1 MFRKTFSL
9 FFLFVT
15 LSTYAYDNVGHRI
28 VSEVAY
34 RNMTKKARKQT
45 DKVLGVKGIVYESSW
60 ADEIRSDDN
69 YKYSYQWHYQNLKDG
84 MTEEDMKT
92 LIANPKAE
100 GEHLFY
106 ALGVMIDRLK
116 KDKNDAEALKFLIHF
131 VGDLHQPMHLG
142 RVDDLGGNRVKM
154 NWFGRSTNIHSVWD
168 GQITDSRKMSYTEYA
183 DFVENKYSADKK
195 KLLAYDML
203 KSLEETYRVC
213 NDIYAW
219 DANNT
224 NNYHYLYRFSDDLDL
239 LLYRGGLYLS
249 VILNDIYR

>member
-1 MFRKTFSL
+1 MFRKTLSL

-34 RNMTKKARKQT
+34 RNMTKKARRQT

-84 MTEEDMKT
+84 MTDDEMKT

-106 ALGVMIDRLK
+106 AIGVMIDRLK

-142 RVDDLGGNRVKM
+142 RADDLGGNRVKM

-168 GQITDSRKMSYTEYA
+168 GQIADSRKMSYTEYA
-183 DFVENKYSADKK
+183 DFVEDKYSADKK

-203 KSLEETYRVC
+203 KSLQETYRVR

-219 DANNT
+219 DAGNT